1 MERKEK
7 YKIAVAGTGYV
18 GLSNAI
24 LLAQHQ
30 QVQAV
35 DVLQEKVDKINRKE
49 SPIIDKEIQEYLS
62 EKDLDL
68 TATVDG
74 ESAYSQADFVII
86 STPTN
91 YDPVKNYFDTG
102 SVEQVMELVQK
113 CNPEAVMVVKS
124 TVPVGYTRKMQERYP
139 KARLLF
145 SPEFLREGRALYD
158 NLYPSRIIVG
168 APDGDAELQEAARD
182 FCRAFGRRGI
192 EKKKFPH
199 FLWRRRRRRQSSFL
213 PTRIWRCG
221 WHILTNW
228 IRMRRYMV

>member
-1 MERKEK
+1 M
-7 YKIAVAGTGYV
+7 

-74 ESAYSQADFVII
+74 ESAYSQADFCDI

-124 TVPVGYTRKMQERYP
+124 TVPVWIYQKDAGAVSKGKTPFFTGILER
-139 KARLLF
+139 
-145 SPEFLREGRALYD
+145 GQ
-158 NLYPSRIIVG
+158 G
-168 APDGDAELQEAARD
+168 A
-182 FCRAFGRRGI
+182 
-192 EKKKFPH
+192 
-199 FLWRRRRRRQSSFL
+199 
-213 PTRIWRCG
+213 
-221 WHILTNW
+221 
-228 IRMRRYMV
+228 V